1 MKRIIS
7 SGFVLCQMYYT
18 IFTTASVQGKLGTG
32 RVKVLKKFPI
42 RCQRDREMVQLHL
55 LLGETLNSSM
65 LTSLVIHTA

>member
-7 SGFVLCQMYYT
+7 SGFVLCQIYYN

-42 RCQRDREMVQLHL
+42 R
-55 LLGETLNSSM
+55 
-65 LTSLVIHTA
+65 